1 VKLLLLGGPR
11 FLGRA
16 IAEAALER
24 GHELTFFNR
33 GRTNTGLYADA
44 EHLVGDRAGD
54 LAALTSR
61 EWDAVVDTSGYVP
74 RDVRVSA
81 EALGDSDFYCFVS
94 SVSVYADFAR
104 PIDEESPVAQ
114 LGDLPDDE
122 ITEETYGPLKALCEE
137 AARAVF
143 GDSASIVRPGLIVGP
158 HDPTGRFT
166 YWPHR
171 VARGGMVLA
180 PAPAEEPTQIIDV
193 RDVGDWIVSLCERR
207 VGGVFNA
214 AHPGVSVVVRDRAGA
229 YADGAAR
236 GAPDAKQTADRWHLL
251 RNGSEALRTVL
262 EHHHRD
268 LRQAARTAALPM
280 ASPAPEDSMVLEPT
294 AVPEP
299 EPRLRTSE
307 WRSRAAQA
315 RRDARFA
322 EAARLRE
329 QGFSIRAVALTLGV
343 ERKTV
348 RRWLRAGH
356 APTWRH
362 ADRGSSILDPH
373 RAWLEERWQAGCRNT
388 AALWRELKRR
398 GFPGQYSTVRA
409 WGTRRRRQDA
419 AVEPAGASRT
429 SRLVKMLEPPTPR
442 RAARLLTSELAKLS
456 KEDRR
461 FVTALRVRSTT
472 IATAADLIGRFTS
485 MVKDKTPAALDSWLH
500 EAEASAL
507 ATFAAGLRRDEDAVR
522 AALSEPWSNGQ
533 VEGQVNRLKVV
544 KREMYG
550 RAGFDL
556 LCKR

>member
-1 VKLLLLGGPR
+1 MNISLQSIGFLPNLRLLEQIDHSFQRITLRVHPMTTAASCPACGTSSRRVHGSYWRSLSDVACFGRPTILLVRVRRFRCADLACPRRTFTEPLPGIACARARQTERLRTVHRSIGLALGGNPGSR
-11 FLGRA
+11 HAAAMGMPISRTTLLRRVHTSTTTPVSPVRVLGVDDWAWRKGYRYGT
-16 IAEAALER
+16 ILCDLER
-24 GHELTFFNR
+24 RRVIDLLPDR
-33 GRTNTGLYADA
+33 SADT
-44 EHLVGDRAGD
+44 
-54 LAALTSR
+54 LAAWL
-61 EWDAVVDTSGYVP
+61 
-74 RDVRVSA
+74 
-81 EALGDSDFYCFVS
+81 
-94 SVSVYADFAR
+94 
-104 PIDEESPVAQ
+104 
-114 LGDLPDDE
+114 
-122 ITEETYGPLKALCEE
+122 
-137 AARAVF
+137 
-143 GDSASIVRPGLIVGP
+143 
-158 HDPTGRFT
+158 
-166 YWPHR
+166 
-171 VARGGMVLA
+171 
-180 PAPAEEPTQIIDV
+180 
-193 RDVGDWIVSLCERR
+193 
-207 VGGVFNA
+207 A

-251 RNGSEALRTVL
+251 RNGSEALRAVL

-307 WRSRAAQA
+307 RRSRAAQA

-409 WGTRRRRQDA
+409 WGTRRRRPDA

-442 RAARLLTSELAKLS
+442 LGSAPAHQ
-456 KEDRR
+456 
-461 FVTALRVRSTT
+461 RV
-472 IATAADLIGRFTS
+472 G
-485 MVKDKTPAALDSWLH
+485 KTQQGGP
-500 EAEASAL
+500 
-507 ATFAAGLRRDEDAVR
+507 AVR
-522 AALSEPWSNGQ
+522 HRLAGALHHHRYRRRSHRSLHLHG
-533 VEGQVNRLKVV
+533 EGQDACGPRQL
-544 KREMYG
+544 
-550 RAGFDL
+550 AA
-556 LCKR
+556 

>member
-1 VKLLLLGGPR
+1 LNISLQSIGFLPNLRLLEQIDHSFQRITLRVHPMTTAASCPACGTSSRRVHGSYWRSLSDVACFGRPTILLVRVRRFRCADLACPRRTFTEPLPGIACARARQTERLRTVHRSIGLALGGNPGSR
-11 FLGRA
+11 HAAAMGMPISRTTLLRRVRTGTTTPVSPIRVLGVDDWAWRKGYRYGT
-16 IAEAALER
+16 ILCDLER
-24 GHELTFFNR
+24 RRVIDLLPDR
-33 GRTNTGLYADA
+33 SADT
-44 EHLVGDRAGD
+44 
-54 LAALTSR
+54 LAAWL
-61 EWDAVVDTSGYVP
+61 
-74 RDVRVSA
+74 
-81 EALGDSDFYCFVS
+81 
-94 SVSVYADFAR
+94 
-104 PIDEESPVAQ
+104 
-114 LGDLPDDE
+114 
-122 ITEETYGPLKALCEE
+122 
-137 AARAVF
+137 
-143 GDSASIVRPGLIVGP
+143 
-158 HDPTGRFT
+158 
-166 YWPHR
+166 
-171 VARGGMVLA
+171 
-180 PAPAEEPTQIIDV
+180 
-193 RDVGDWIVSLCERR
+193 
-207 VGGVFNA
+207 A

-343 ERKTV
+343 ERKAV

-388 AALWRELKRR
+388 AALWRELEGR

-429 SRLVKMLEPPTPR
+429 SRLVKMLEPSTPR

-556 LCKR
+556 LRARVLGHA

>member
-1 VKLLLLGGPR
+1 MNISLQSIGFLPNLRLLEQIDHSFQRITLRVHPMTTAASCPACGTSSRRVHGSYWRSLSDVACFGRPTILLVRVRRFRCADLACPRRTFTEPLPGIACARARQTERLRTVHRSIGLALGGNPGSR
-11 FLGRA
+11 HAAAMGMPISRTTLLRRVHTSTTTPVSPVRVLGVDDWAWRKGYRYGT
-16 IAEAALER
+16 ILCDLER
-24 GHELTFFNR
+24 RRVIDLLPDR
-33 GRTNTGLYADA
+33 SADT
-44 EHLVGDRAGD
+44 
-54 LAALTSR
+54 LAAWL
-61 EWDAVVDTSGYVP
+61 
-74 RDVRVSA
+74 
-81 EALGDSDFYCFVS
+81 
-94 SVSVYADFAR
+94 
-104 PIDEESPVAQ
+104 
-114 LGDLPDDE
+114 
-122 ITEETYGPLKALCEE
+122 
-137 AARAVF
+137 
-143 GDSASIVRPGLIVGP
+143 
-158 HDPTGRFT
+158 
-166 YWPHR
+166 
-171 VARGGMVLA
+171 
-180 PAPAEEPTQIIDV
+180 
-193 RDVGDWIVSLCERR
+193 
-207 VGGVFNA
+207 A

-307 WRSRAAQA
+307 RRSRAAQA

-373 RAWLEERWQAGCRNT
+373 RAWLEECWQARCRNT

-485 MVKDKTPAALDSWLH
+485 MVKDKTPAVLDSWLQ

-556 LCKR
+556 LRARVLGHA

>member
-1 VKLLLLGGPR
+1 MAQGPPLR
-11 FLGRA
+11 HDLVRPRTPA
-16 IAEAALER
+16 RHRPAA
-24 GHELTFFNR
+24 
-33 GRTNTGLYADA
+33 
-44 EHLVGDRAGD
+44 
-54 LAALTSR
+54 
-61 EWDAVVDTSGYVP
+61 
-74 RDVRVSA
+74 
-81 EALGDSDFYCFVS
+81 
-94 SVSVYADFAR
+94 
-104 PIDEESPVAQ
+104 
-114 LGDLPDDE
+114 
-122 ITEETYGPLKALCEE
+122 GPLRQHA
-137 AARAVF
+137 
-143 GDSASIVRPGLIVGP
+143 GG
-158 HDPTGRFT
+158 
-166 YWPHR
+166 
-171 VARGGMVLA
+171 VARG
-180 PAPAEEPTQIIDV
+180 P
-193 RDVGDWIVSLCERR
+193 
-207 VGGVFNA
+207 
-214 AHPGVSVVVRDRAGA
+214 SVVVRDRAGA

-236 GAPDAKQTADRWHLL
+236 GAPHAKQTADRWHLL
-251 RNGSEALRTVL
+251 RNGSEALRAVL

-268 LRQAARTAALPM
+268 LRQAARTAAP
-280 ASPAPEDSMVLEPT
+280 PAREDSMVLEPA

-307 WRSRAAQA
+307 RRSQAAQA

-329 QGFSIRAVALTLGV
+329 QGLSIRAVALTLGV

-388 AALWRELKRR
+388 AALWRELEGR

-409 WGTRRRRQDA
+409 WGTRRRRQDP

-429 SRLVKMLEPPTPR
+429 SRLVKVLEPPTPR
-442 RAARLLTSELAKLS
+442 RAARLLASELAKLS
-456 KEDRR
+456 KEERR
-461 FVTALRVRSTT
+461 FVTALRERSAI

-556 LCKR
+556 LRARVLGHA

>member
-1 VKLLLLGGPR
+1 
-11 FLGRA
+11 
-16 IAEAALER
+16 
-24 GHELTFFNR
+24 
-33 GRTNTGLYADA
+33 
-44 EHLVGDRAGD
+44 
-54 LAALTSR
+54 
-61 EWDAVVDTSGYVP
+61 
-74 RDVRVSA
+74 
-81 EALGDSDFYCFVS
+81 
-94 SVSVYADFAR
+94 
-104 PIDEESPVAQ
+104 
-114 LGDLPDDE
+114 
-122 ITEETYGPLKALCEE
+122 
-137 AARAVF
+137 
-143 GDSASIVRPGLIVGP
+143 
-158 HDPTGRFT
+158 
-166 YWPHR
+166 
-171 VARGGMVLA
+171 
-180 PAPAEEPTQIIDV
+180 
-193 RDVGDWIVSLCERR
+193 
-207 VGGVFNA
+207 
-214 AHPGVSVVVRDRAGA
+214 
-229 YADGAAR
+229 
-236 GAPDAKQTADRWHLL
+236 
-251 RNGSEALRTVL
+251 
-262 EHHHRD
+262 
-268 LRQAARTAALPM
+268 
-280 ASPAPEDSMVLEPT
+280 MVLEPT

-307 WRSRAAQA
+307 RRSRVAQA
-315 RRDARFA
+315 RRDARFS

-373 RAWLEERWQAGCRNT
+373 RTWLEERWQAGCRNT
-388 AALWRELKRR
+388 AALWRDLKGR

-409 WGTRRRRQDA
+409 WGTWRRRQDP

-442 RAARLLTSELAKLS
+442 RAARLLTSELTKLS
-456 KEDRR
+456 QEDRR
-461 FVTALRVRSTT
+461 FVTALRECSTT

-556 LCKR
+556 LRARVLGHA